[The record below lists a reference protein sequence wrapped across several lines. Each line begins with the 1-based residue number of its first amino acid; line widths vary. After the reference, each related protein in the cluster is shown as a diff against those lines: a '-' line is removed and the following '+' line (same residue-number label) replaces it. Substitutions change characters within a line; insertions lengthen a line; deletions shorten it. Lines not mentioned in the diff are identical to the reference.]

1 MLFQGTV
8 LIICML
14 VLVSVMLPSFFF
26 RLLRGG
32 EASGGGL
39 SQSTSV
45 GMASLVSATFPL
57 CYPKHTQHNVSVNL
71 LIFIIFNLNS
81 HFFQYA
87 QLTFLRK
94 HSSKCSSQTTQP
106 PCINSSC
113 DMECLRSLRLMFMS
127 HFFLLKQKPGLE
139 S

>member
-1 MLFQGTV
+1 MYVNVISEDCHNYLYVGLGLSYVT
-8 LIICML
+8 
-14 VLVSVMLPSFFF
+14 FFF

-57 CYPKHTQHNVSVNL
+57 CYSKHTQHNVSVNL

-94 HSSKCSSQTTQP
+94 HSSKCSSQTT
-106 PCINSSC
+106 
-113 DMECLRSLRLMFMS
+113 
-127 HFFLLKQKPGLE
+127 
-139 S
+139 